1 MSYRGAFGVNGRLRL
16 WVLIAVSL
24 ASVPS
29 LIGQE
34 KGGGDETGAYQ
45 VVEGWLKPLPNHD
58 GWVPGPITA
67 IFAESPD
74 RVFVI
79 QRGELP
85 LPDRVKPGP
94 GAMFG
99 APGRSA
105 SSAVSQARREN
116 YVLVADRN
124 GRIVAGRQPR
134 HGRGILRP
142 CAEGPAK
149 AWRRPQQSDSPGATV
164 AISR

>member
-1 MSYRGAFGVNGRLRL
+1 MNCRRLPRISRRRRV
-16 WVLIAVSL
+16 WVLIAL
-24 ASVPS
+24 SVVNIS
-29 LIGQE
+29 MLIGQD
-34 KGGGDETGAYQ
+34 KGGGDETGAYD
-45 VVEGWLKPLPNHD
+45 VVQGWLKPPNPE

-79 QRGELP
+79 ERGELP
-85 LPDRVKPGP
+85 LPEKVKPGP

-116 YVLVADRN
+116 YVLVVDRN
-124 GRIVAGRQPR
+124 
-134 HGRGILRP
+134 
-142 CAEGPAK
+142 
-149 AWRRPQQSDSPGATV
+149 
-164 AISR
+164 

>member
-1 MSYRGAFGVNGRLRL
+1 MSGVKGRLGL
-16 WVLIAVSL
+16 WFLIALSLVSV
-24 ASVPS
+24 SR

-34 KGGGDETGAYQ
+34 KGGGDETGAYE
-45 VVEGWLKPLPNHD
+45 VVDGWLKPPNPG

-79 QRGELP
+79 ERGELP
-85 LPDRVKPGP
+85 LPEKVKPGP

-124 GRIVAGRQPR
+124 GRIVAGRQPI
-134 HGRGILRP
+134 HGRGISRP
-142 CAEGPAK
+142 CAEVPAK